1 MWPVTSPQNP
11 RVCNAQPKHIN
22 HFFIFVMRKGKKLD
36 KQEKKMFRISK
47 IERIMREL
55 LCEEEK
61 RHVGIRK

>member
-1 MWPVTSPQNP
+1 
-11 RVCNAQPKHIN
+11 
-22 HFFIFVMRKGKKLD
+22 MRKGKKLD